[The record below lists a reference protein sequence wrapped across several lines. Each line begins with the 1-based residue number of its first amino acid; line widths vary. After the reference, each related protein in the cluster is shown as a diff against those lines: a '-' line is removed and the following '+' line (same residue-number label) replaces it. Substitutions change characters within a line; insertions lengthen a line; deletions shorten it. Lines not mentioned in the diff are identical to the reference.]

1 MDESMQASISG
12 DLDIERRLEAYA
24 AVRLSPSALAA
35 ARMRARVMREARLS
49 FAAAEQS
56 SARIATLVEIQAR
69 RRAGLMRR
77 GAGILL
83 AACLSLGVAGGAM
96 AAAQAGGPFYP
107 TRMWLETITLPA
119 VGAGRMD
126 AEIMRLESR
135 LAEVMAAARSGD
147 QGAVEAALLAYQAI
161 ADEAVSAGGGDLA
174 ASERLRLALDR
185 HLAVLATVA
194 SNVPAQ
200 ARESIERNIL
210 RAIEHNAATV
220 QRIDGNRGGPTK
232 PGVAAPEPNATA
244 RPARSPKPTQEPA
257 AAHTPK
263 PDPTPRAEPTAN
275 PEATPAAPEPPKA
288 RPSAKPEKAPR
299 GPNHPAP

>member
-1 MDESMQASISG
+1 MSG
-12 DLDIERRLEAYA
+12 DLDMERRLEAYA

-56 SARIATLVEIQAR
+56 SARVASLVEIHAR
-69 RRAGLMRR
+69 RRAGLLRR
-77 GAGILL
+77 GAGVLL

-96 AAAQAGGPFYP
+96 AAAQAGGPLYP

-119 VGAGRMD
+119 VGADRMD
-126 AEIMRLESR
+126 AEIVRLESR
-135 LAEVMAAARSGD
+135 LAEVVAAARSGD
-147 QGAVEAALLAYQAI
+147 RGAVEAALLAYQSI

-200 ARESIERNIL
+200 ARDSIEQNIL

-220 QRIDGNRGGPTK
+220 QRMEDNRNGPTK
-232 PGVAAPEPNATA
+232 PAVSAPAPNATA
-244 RPARSPKPTQEPA
+244 RPARSPKPTPEPA
-257 AAHTPK
+257 ATHTPK
-263 PDPTPRAEPTAN
+263 PEPTPGAEATAKPTA
-275 PEATPAAPEPPKA
+275 TPGTPEPPKG
-288 RPSAKPEKAPR
+288 RPSANPGKAPP
-299 GPNHPAP
+299 GQNHPTP